1 MVDTSPQGAGAGAT
15 NGGNPAGDTGS
26 GQGGV
31 AAPQLPEGIESVDEL
46 ISQYNSLKGKSS
58 EIDKANEQANAQLE
72 SRIQEQKVDISKF
85 AKEIE
90 STGKLSEASYKEL
103 EGKGFTKNDVDSY
116 VAGRIAKDEKDTN
129 YVLSNI
135 GGKDGYTA
143 LSEWAKTGLTE
154 EERIKF
160 NSILDTK
167 NVEAVKLALE
177 SLHQKM
183 AEANGQS
190 PNLFRGSV
198 NMDKDVFASMD
209 DVVSAVQ
216 DKRYNGKT
224 KEDRDYQAQVREKI
238 ARSQHLYK
246 HKL

>member
-1 MVDTSPQGAGAGAT
+1 MVDTSPQGAGAGSPT
-15 NGGNPAGDTGS
+15 GGNPAGDTGS
-26 GQGGV
+26 GAGGA
-31 AAPQLPEGIESVDEL
+31 AAPQLPEDIGSVDEL

-58 EIDKANEQANAQLE
+58 EADKITEQANAQIE
-72 SRIQEQKVDISKF
+72 TKIQEQKVDISKF

-90 STGKLSEASYKEL
+90 STGKLSDSSYKEL
-103 EGKGFTKNDVDSY
+103 EGKGFSKNDVDSY
-116 VAGRIAKDEKDTN
+116 VSGQLAKAEKETD

-135 GGKDGYTA
+135 GGKEGYTA
-143 LSEWAKTGLTE
+143 LSEWARTGLTE
-154 EERIKF
+154 EERTKF

-183 AEANGQS
+183 AEANGKS

-198 NMDKDVFASMD
+198 NMNKDVFASMD

-216 DKRYNGKT
+216 DKRYNGKS

-238 ARSQHLYK
+238 ARSQHLYQ